1 MAGGESRRPHSEP
14 ASAAAEE
21 ESDRDDAD
29 EEVPDAADLGGED
42 EEDEPQA
49 TRSRPSNVAKAV
61 RYRMRESGRWGGYG
75 EIWRAIML
83 ALRAK
88 CITTALGLATAHLV
102 VSRHMAVQKQRHV
115 FIGCDE
121 TSGDCLRADN
131 I

>member
-75 EIWRAIML
+75 EIWRAIMFGVSKKVYHHRMRLSTL
-83 ALRAK
+83 AFIEHLVLDATLLDRNGRL
-88 CITTALGLATAHLV
+88 CRLATTCH
-102 VSRHMAVQKQRHV
+102 
-115 FIGCDE
+115 
-121 TSGDCLRADN
+121 
-131 I
+131 